1 MFDVGCEFCGDV
13 PRDLIYLPNYT
24 KRIEEQNISMGRP
37 NKYIRSED
45 VFFVCSC
52 GIVASSV
59 DRIIYNEQV
68 IMNREY
74 AESLYIDNSLLEFE
88 QMEYWSSKL
97 HNVDNSV
104 FFLERNQTSSVC
116 PF

>member
-59 DRIIYNEQV
+59 DRSIYNE
-68 IMNREY
+68 
-74 AESLYIDNSLLEFE
+74 F
-88 QMEYWSSKL
+88 WSSRVFEIDVTL
-97 HNVDNSV
+97 
-104 FFLERNQTSSVC
+104 FFLERNQTSSKC